1 MSDPVPF
8 LRQKITRGLGVSDIE
23 ITGSPE
29 IGSGSFSED
38 LRLKPLG
45 YLGWESVLELDPRKA
60 YGGLLF

>member
-1 MSDPVPF
+1 M
-8 LRQKITRGLGVSDIE
+8 SDIE